1 LEQVSELL
9 LDILRAGEKDGQLVL
24 EWERQ
29 LEILLDWVSAYV
41 SELVLECLL
50 VLLLEFLR
58 ALVMGH
64 ESARLLA
71 LYLGV

>member
-9 LDILRAGEKDGQLVL
+9 LDILRAGEKEIQLVL

-41 SELVLECLL
+41 SELALECLL
-50 VLLLEFLR
+50 VLLLELLR
-58 ALVMGH
+58 VLVMGH
-64 ESARLLA
+64 ESVRLLV
-71 LYLGV
+71 L